1 MSRLLV
7 NEHPLIV
14 LPSLAAA
21 IGLNEAMVLQQVH
34 FWANVSDKEY
44 KGHKWFYRTMEEWQS
59 TFRFWSKSTLE
70 RAIKSLKA
78 QGLIK
83 AEKLAKH
90 FNRTSFDQTIYYTPN
105 YENLAKIELE
115 ANSNPYRQNDGMDT
129 PETSRSSG
137 GPSPQI
143 DGMGSGSLTDSECQN
158 DGIRSH
164 QNDGMLTE
172 NTTEKTIHITAG
184 EDVGSSTLENTTPA
198 LAPSNLFNTSTPDQ
212 PLLFS
217 MHTDWQPRIKNIT
230 EQSRLKRVDLSA
242 FDDMAR
248 EDALREF
255 ISHWLTSDKRNNQA
269 KWEQVFVTQL
279 KFLQDRR
286 AEAPASKLGKRA
298 AVSAAIMAI
307 EDVDW

>member
-34 FWANVSDKEY
+34 FWANVSDKEH

-129 PETSRSSG
+129 PETTRSSG
-137 GPSPQI
+137 GPLPQI

-172 NTTEKTIHITAG
+172 NTTEKTTHITAG
-184 EDVGSSTLENTTPA
+184 EMAPVLGSIPQI
-198 LAPSNLFNTSTPDQ
+198 APPDLFNTSLTDQ
-212 PLLFS
+212 QRFFPL
-217 MHTDWQPRIKNIT
+217 HADWQPDIKNLT
-230 EQSRLKRVDLSA
+230 EQCRLNRVNLSK
-242 FDDMAR
+242 FDDMDR

-255 ISHWLTSDKRNNQA
+255 VSHWLASGKEFTQAQWEQRFIKQLKYLQDKRS
-269 KWEQVFVTQL
+269 EQVL
-279 KFLQDRR
+279 SPKNKR
-286 AEAPASKLGKRA
+286 AE
-298 AVSAAIMAI
+298 VSAAVMNLG
-307 EDVDW
+307 DTDW